1 LDCVSR
7 LQRKGLSRQPT
18 ERDRMIDRVDIRASI
33 EKRRVIYQEGFLTK
47 AIDCFVYAALVLP
60 PGFFASL
67 FFLDNVRN
75 AELTL
80 MSWLALSGGI
90 FVSLWILRNTLRISR
105 LSEYVIRGNCR
116 ARVKS
121 LVARRGWVK
130 LTDNKRIF
138 VAALPM
144 SGFSWGEQL
153 TVIYA
158 EDKILVNTV
167 SFGLHRIRSPFHVSK
182 CQRISDRF
190 AEELNAEP
198 AAT

>member
-1 LDCVSR
+1 
-7 LQRKGLSRQPT
+7 
-18 ERDRMIDRVDIRASI
+18 MFDRVDVRASI

-47 AIDCFVYAALVLP
+47 ALDSAINSMTILL

-67 FFLDNVRN
+67 VFLDDVRN
-75 AELTL
+75 PA
-80 MSWLALSGGI
+80 SWLALACGV

-105 LSEYVIRGNCR
+105 LSEYIIRGPCR
-116 ARVKS
+116 ARVRG
-121 LVARRGWVK
+121 LVARKGWGE
-130 LTDNKRIF
+130 LIDNKRMF

-153 TVIYA
+153 TVIYVV
-158 EDKILVNTV
+158 DKILVNTV
-167 SFGLHRIRSPFHVSK
+167 SFGAHRLRSPFHVSK

-198 AAT
+198 PATRASLRAIRREAKQER